1 ATRLTRRPTEPPTIP
16 PTLPPL
22 QGGAAELDF
31 ECQTGGEVAEE
42 RVPGLAAKG
51 HRRDDL
57 VDGPPFCVSCELAG
71 SAGIDEKTTRRLG
84 LRQQQVATVEPV
96 GVDQA
101 LRLFALEPVRT
112 AEQRLDALR
121 PHLREPLE
129 RLRTRPGP

>member
-1 ATRLTRRPTEPPTIP
+1 MSPILCRP
-16 PTLPPL
+16 
-22 QGGAAELDF
+22 QGETAQHDF
-31 ECQTGGEVAEE
+31 ECQTRGDVAEE
-42 RVPGLAAKG
+42 RVARLAAKG

-121 PHLREPLE
+121 PDRKSTRLNSSHL
-129 RLRTRPGP
+129 GISYAVFC

>member
-1 ATRLTRRPTEPPTIP
+1 QLGVDA
-16 PTLPPL
+16 
-22 QGGAAELDF
+22 
-31 ECQTGGEVAEE
+31 QTGIAVAESGSP
-42 RVPGLAAKG
+42 RLPARGT
-51 HRRDDL
+51 RRDDL
-57 VDGPPFCVSCELAG
+57 VDGPPFRVSRELAG
-71 SAGIDEKTTRRLG
+71 SAGIDEKATRRLG

-101 LRLFALEPVRT
+101 LRLFALEAVRT